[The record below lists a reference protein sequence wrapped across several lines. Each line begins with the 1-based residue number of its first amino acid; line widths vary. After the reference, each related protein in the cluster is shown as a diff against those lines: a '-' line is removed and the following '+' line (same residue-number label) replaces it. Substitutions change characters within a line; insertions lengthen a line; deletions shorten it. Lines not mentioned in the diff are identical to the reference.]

1 MQFCLM
7 MRQIRFKQVI
17 TLASGPF
24 KIFCKIHR
32 KTPVPEST
40 LLITWPATFF
50 KKMARPRVFFSFVNV
65 AKLFKNTYFVEHLR
79 TAASVYS

>member
-7 MRQIRFKQVI
+7 MRQIRFKQK
-17 TLASGPF
+17 LLLW
-24 KIFCKIHR
+24 HR
-32 KTPVPEST
+32 VPIKYFAKFT
-40 LLITWPATFF
+40 GKHLCRNPLLITWSATFF

-79 TAASVYS
+79 TAASVCS